1 MGNIKLKK
9 RTICSQ
15 TQTKMNGF
23 EIILTIVVVFYTVLI
38 MGMLLGIG
46 NLKQFHASEK
56 TPIYTKFSIIVPFR
70 NEVNNLPD
78 LLFSL
83 IHTDYPLDAFEIFL
97 VNDESSDV
105 YLKIIE
111 TFQYQNPNLNLN
123 LLENNRKSPSP
134 KKDAIDTA
142 IQACHHDWIITSD
155 ADCMFSKDSLR
166 ILNQFI
172 LEKNPYLVAGMVQMK
187 THPSFLHQFQKWDWM
202 SLTGFT
208 MSGFGWENPLI
219 CSGANLSYRKDI
231 FKELGGFKG
240 NEHLASGDDV
250 FLLQKMTQAYPNRVH
265 YLYQPEQMV
274 FTKPLPTWR
283 AVFEQHKRWMAK
295 TGQIKNKLLTAI
307 GLVIFAMNASWIIVG
322 SLSWINHSFFKDF
335 IILTSVKWSMDLL
348 FLTYTA
354 QKMQSKI
361 DWLRLVFSQIIYPI
375 FSVLVTFSGLLLGFS
390 WKGRRFKN

>member
-1 MGNIKLKK
+1 MI
-9 RTICSQ
+9 
-15 TQTKMNGF
+15 GF
-23 EIILTIVVVFYTVLI
+23 EIIWALIVVSYIALI
-38 MGMLLGIG
+38 IGMLLGIRK
-46 NLKQFHASEK
+46 LKAFQASRE
-56 TPIYTKFSIIVPFR
+56 TYIYTQFSIIIPFR
-70 NEVNNLPD
+70 NEVHNLPD

-123 LLENNRKSPSP
+123 LLDNIRKSPSP

-142 IQACHHDWIITSD
+142 IQVCHHDWIITSD

-172 LEKNPYLVAGMVQMK
+172 LEKDPYFVAGMVQMK
-187 THPSFLHQFQKWDWM
+187 ANQSTLQQFQKWDWM

-208 MSGFGWENPLI
+208 MSGFGWQKPLI

-231 FKELGGFKG
+231 FIELGGFTG

-250 FLLQKMTQAYPNRVH
+250 FLLQKMTHVYPNRVH
-265 YLYQPEQMV
+265 YLYQSEQMV

-283 AVFEQHKRWMAK
+283 SVFEQHKRWMAK

-307 GLVIFAMNASWIIVG
+307 GLVIFAMNVSWIIVG

-335 IILTSVKWSMDLL
+335 IILTSVKWSMDLF

>member
-1 MGNIKLKK
+1 MI
-9 RTICSQ
+9 
-15 TQTKMNGF
+15 GF
-23 EIILTIVVVFYTVLI
+23 EIIWTLIVVSYIALI
-38 MGMLLGIG
+38 LGMLLGIRK
-46 NLKQFHASEK
+46 LKTFQPSKE
-56 TPIYTKFSIIVPFR
+56 TNIYTKFSIIIPFR
-70 NEVNNLPD
+70 NEARNLPD

-83 IHTDYPLDAFEIFL
+83 IHSDYPLDAYEIYL

-111 TFQYQNPNLNLN
+111 TFQYQNPNLNLF
-123 LLENNRKSPSP
+123 LLDNIRKSPSP

-142 IQACHHDWIITSD
+142 IQVCHYDWIISSD

-166 ILNQFI
+166 ILNRFI
-172 LEKNPYLVAGMVQMK
+172 LEKDPYFVTGMVQMK
-187 THPSFLHQFQKWDWM
+187 ANQSILQQFQKWDWM

-208 MSGFGWENPLI
+208 MSGFGWQKPLI

-231 FKELGGFKG
+231 FIELGGFTG

-283 AVFEQHKRWMAK
+283 TVFEQHKRWMAK

-307 GLVIFAMNASWIIVG
+307 GLVIFAMNVSWIMVG